1 MATKKIYCQICGE
14 EVEKVSKALC
24 QKLFE
29 KKTKK
34 FYCLQCLANYFDV
47 TVEDLLEKAEE
58 FKSEGC
64 PLFQ

>member
-1 MATKKIYCQICGE
+1 MVAKKVYCQICGE

-24 QKLFE
+24 KKLFD
-29 KKTKK
+29 KNIKK

-47 TVEDLLEKAEE
+47 TVEDLSEKAEE
-58 FKSEGC
+58 FKAEGC